1 MAEAEKKEDEKGRA
15 ANRAA
20 EICARQERLETNRQ
34 PWIKLWEE
42 IAELVDPKYVNTFR
56 SWSNDWRTQGQLNS
70 EKQFDP
76 TAALSRDRGTAAV
89 HQMLT
94 PDSQKWHRYRS
105 LDAAQNAS
113 NSNLRYFDATR
124 DAVFKYRYA
133 PKANFVSQI
142 TEVWSNLLT
151 FGTACLFVD
160 RLEGGGLRYRC
171 LHLGEFFFQENHQ
184 GLVDTVHRRF
194 KLTARQAVQ
203 KFGDKCPEKIAEYAR
218 DEKKKDDMFWFIH
231 CVEPRSDL
239 DVNRMDYKG
248 MKYASWYVSVEGKE
262 MIDEGGYRTMPYIVF
277 RYSTTA
283 GEDYG
288 RCPVMAVMPSIRVL
302 NEEKKTVIK
311 AGHRAV
317 DPVLLAHDD
326 GVVGTINLRPGYV
339 NYGAVDAQ
347 GRKLVHTLDTGN
359 LNIGKELMDDERIMI
374 KDALFVT
381 IFQILTETPQMT
393 ATEVL
398 ERVRE
403 KGILLSPLGRQHE
416 GLSQMNERELDL
428 LDNQGKLPEMPKE
441 LADVGG
447 WEAQVVYDNPLTRA
461 MMAEEITGFMRS
473 MEMAIQH
480 ATATQDPS
488 ALDWFEIDTAMPE
501 IMDGQAVPA
510 RWVATLDAVMAKRE
524 GRKQQTESQQLI
536 DAAPGI
542 ASVIKSTGGVQGT
555 GL

>member
-1 MAEAEKKEDEKGRA
+1 MAVTQSDQQKKTEKA
-15 ANRAA
+15 M
-20 EICARQERLETNRQ
+20 EICSRQERFDTNRD
-34 PWIKLWEE
+34 PWIQLWEE

-56 SWSNDWRTQGQLNS
+56 SWYTDWRTPGKLNS

-76 TAALSRDRGTAAV
+76 TAALSRDRGAAAV
-89 HQMLT
+89 HSMLT
-94 PDSQKWHRYRS
+94 PDTQKWHRYRS
-105 LDAAQNAS
+105 LEAKHNKS
-113 NSNLRYFDATR
+113 PLNLRYFDDTR
-124 DAVFKYRYA
+124 DTVFRYRYA
-133 PKANFVSQI
+133 PKANFISQI
-142 TEVWSNLLT
+142 TEVWSNLIT
-151 FGTACLFVD
+151 FGTACLYID
-160 RLEGGGLRYRC
+160 RLDGGGLRYRC

-203 KFGDKCPEKIAEYAR
+203 KFGEKCPQKIREAAT
-218 DEKKKDDMFWFIH
+218 DEKKKDDMFEFIH

-239 DVNRMDYKG
+239 DVSKMDYRG
-248 MKYASWYVSVEGKE
+248 MNYVSWYVWKDQKE
-262 MIDEGGYRTMPYIVF
+262 IISEGGYRSMPYIVF

-288 RCPVMAVMPSIRVL
+288 RSPIMSVMPSIRVL

-339 NYGAVDAQ
+339 NYGTVDSQ

-359 LNIGKELMDDERIMI
+359 LPIGKELMDDERIMI

-416 GLSQMNERELDL
+416 GLSMMSERELDL
-428 LDNQGKLPEMPKE
+428 LDNQGLLPEMPPE
-441 LADVGG
+441 LAEAGG

-480 ATATQDPS
+480 VNATQDPS
-488 ALDWFEIDTAMPE
+488 ALDYFDIDTAMPE

-510 RWVATLDAVMAKRE
+510 RWVRTFDQVAAIRE
-524 GRKQQTESQQLI
+524 GRKQQVETQQVI
-536 DAAPGI
+536 DAAPGL
-542 ASVIKSTGGVQGT
+542 ASVIKSTGGIGAAA
-555 GL
+555 